1 VWHGL
6 VQPKQSKC
14 TQNFAAASAVDEMAD
29 EKDSG
34 ADALKSECESLI
46 SSSSY
51 GAALSKSFAALTANP
66 GPNTKKA
73 ATEVSVRAMENI
85 KSDDIGKFIDSADD
99 ATLDAAMKCCVAGM
113 AQKKSSNY
121 ANLIAWHGKITD
133 KAGIGTIMRAMC
145 TKDKFEK

>member
-1 VWHGL
+1 
-6 VQPKQSKC
+6 
-14 TQNFAAASAVDEMAD
+14 MAD

-51 GAALSKSFAALTANP
+51 GAALSKSLGAIAGNP

-73 ATEVSVRAMENI
+73 ATEVTVRAMENI
-85 KSDDIGKFIDSADD
+85 KADDIGKFIDSADEH
-99 ATLDAAMKCCVAGM
+99 TLDAAMKCVVSGM
-113 AQKKSSNY
+113 AQKKSPNY
-121 ANLIAWHGKITD
+121 ANLLVWHGKITD
-133 KAGIGTIMRAMC
+133 KAGIGCIMRAMC